1 MLLAEASAIAAE
13 LVELL
18 RPVCD
23 RIEVA
28 GSIRRRSSSVGDIE
42 LLAIPL
48 MQPKLDLFGETD
60 EPVSRLDTLC
70 ADLLADG
77 TFAARQVN
85 GRGAWGPKYKRLGY
99 KGAPVDL
106 FSATADNWG
115 LMLTIRTGPNGYSKR
130 LVTPRAQGGWL
141 PAGYQV
147 KDGSL
152 LEAGIPV
159 PVPTEQHLY
168 VILGREYD
176 PPQRRTS
183 P

>member
-1 MLLAEASAIAAE
+1 M
-13 LVELL
+13 
-18 RPVCD
+18 RH
-23 RIEVA
+23 
-28 GSIRRRSSSVGDIE
+28 
-42 LLAIPL
+42 
-48 MQPKLDLFGETD
+48 
-60 EPVSRLDTLC
+60 
-70 ADLLADG
+70 LLADG

-106 FSATADNWG
+106 FGHGRRLGADADDQDRAERLQQTVSHASSPGRLAASG
-115 LMLTIRTGPNGYSKR
+115 LPGQGR
-130 LVTPRAQGGWL
+130 LA
-141 PAGYQV
+141 
-147 KDGSL
+147 